1 MSLPKQLFKSY
12 TAISNCDLIVNLRI
26 NNTTIEEF
34 VIELNKS
41 IPIKSNV
48 LAFTIYKFNR
58 NKYLSNKQKFIDD
71 IVGTPYYENMILWT
85 DYNDILK
92 YFNLTDKIFLGWDKY
107 TNRYKAYPPKQS
119 DTTSTSKVILKS
131 KLTNIVEDANEDIH
145 VNIETKHVANQDVV
159 VIDNYEESKI
169 DKDKLSAVD
178 QFEQGMDD
186 YDRLFAHMQE
196 RKKNLKKTDVI
207 VY

>member
-12 TAISNCDLIVNLRI
+12 TAISNCDLIVNFRI

-34 VIELNKS
+34 VTELNKA
-41 IPIKSNV
+41 IPIKSNI

-58 NKYLSNKQKFIDD
+58 NKYLANKQKFIDD

-107 TNRYKAYPPKQS
+107 TNHYKAYPPKQIEPVEFTAS
-119 DTTSTSKVILKS
+119 AETS
-131 KLTNIVEDANEDIH
+131 IV
-145 VNIETKHVANQDVV
+145 NQDI
-159 VIDNYEESKI
+159 IDNCNKNTNDV
-169 DKDKLSAVD
+169 DKSNVD
-178 QFEQGMDD
+178 QFEEGMDD
-186 YDRLFAHMQE
+186 YDRLFAHIQE
-196 RKKNLKKTDVI
+196 RKKKLKKPIIYVL
-207 VY
+207 